1 MKKLLGLIL
10 FLTISVVLFF
20 MWWNRLP
27 PFDGHPPPVER
38 DFASIE
44 STDDTV
50 TITGMAHY
58 ALHASQTWPAGLLRE
73 EQTLWFFPL
82 MPPGEGQSKRVTV
95 MVGALNEPE
104 RGIDLEDLTI
114 TGWVRPPRAR
124 IGVDLERA
132 FRDIGYMFE
141 DDYILIEQL
150 P

>member
-10 FLTISVVLFF
+10 FLTISLVIFF

-27 PFDGHPPPVER
+27 PFDGHPEAVAR

-44 STDDTV
+44 SSDETV
-50 TITGMAHY
+50 TISGMAHY
-58 ALHASQTWPAGLLRE
+58 ALHASQTWPASFLSE
-73 EQTLWFFPL
+73 ELTLWFYPL
-82 MPPGEGQSKRVTV
+82 MPPGEGQSKRVTI
-95 MVGALNEPE
+95 MVAALEEPE

-124 IGVDLERA
+124 IGVEVERA

-141 DDYILIEQL
+141 SDYILIEQL

>member
-10 FLTISVVLFF
+10 FLIISLVLFF
-20 MWWNRLP
+20 VWWNRLP
-27 PFDGHPPPVER
+27 PFDGHPAPVER

-44 STDDTV
+44 STDHTV
-50 TITGMAHY
+50 TISGMAHY
-58 ALHASQTWPAGLLRE
+58 ALQASQTWPAGLLRD
-73 EQTLWFFPL
+73 EQTYWFFPL
-82 MPPGEGQSKRVTV
+82 MPPGEGQSKRVTI
-95 MVGALNEPE
+95 MVAALNAPE

-124 IGVDLERA
+124 IGVDLESA
-132 FRDIGYMFE
+132 FREIGYMFE